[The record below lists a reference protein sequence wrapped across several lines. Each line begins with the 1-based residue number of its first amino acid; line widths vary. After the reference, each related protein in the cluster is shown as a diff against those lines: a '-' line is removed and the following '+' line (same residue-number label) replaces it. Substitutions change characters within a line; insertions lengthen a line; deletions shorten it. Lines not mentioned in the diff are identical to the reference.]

1 MGRVGAGQGSS
12 GEPRDGEAAPAPA
25 HGVRAA
31 VQALWV
37 EAWSYDRRA
46 LVICLYVPVALTL
59 LEYMFHP
66 SRARYWMPLT
76 QYLTWAVMPF
86 LWYFSGCLLLMVA
99 LPMVLLRT
107 LGVRPRAMGVRL
119 RGTAGAAPMYGVL
132 YLLAFPTLV
141 WAATQPAFVLT
152 YPFFRPPGA
161 PWTWD
166 YLLFELMYCLQFFA
180 VEYFFRGVLTLG
192 LKPTLG
198 RSSVLI
204 MLTPYC
210 MLHFH
215 KPLPEAL
222 GAIGAGWLLGTLAWR
237 TETVIWGWCLHYGV
251 AFTMNMLGLMAR

>member
-1 MGRVGAGQGSS
+1 V
-12 GEPRDGEAAPAPA
+12 
-25 HGVRAA
+25 V
-31 VQALWV
+31 V
-37 EAWSYDRRA
+37 
-46 LVICLYVPVALTL
+46 
-59 LEYMFHP
+59 
-66 SRARYWMPLT
+66 
-76 QYLTWAVMPF
+76 
-86 LWYFSGCLLLMVA
+86 
-99 LPMVLLRT
+99 
-107 LGVRPRAMGVRL
+107 
-119 RGTAGAAPMYGVL
+119 
-132 YLLAFPTLV
+132 
-141 WAATQPAFVLT
+141 T

-222 GAIGAGWLLGTLAWR
+222 GAIGAGWLLGILAWR
-237 TETVIWGWCLHYGV
+237 TETVIWGCGRHSGV
-251 AFTMNMLGLMAR
+251 PLTMNMLGLMARGGMRIAVWQRHKKGALKHGCEGVRERLVPWQGWGVVPIGCTPWRTVLPRFSACRARRGALDGGALHVMLALCRRS